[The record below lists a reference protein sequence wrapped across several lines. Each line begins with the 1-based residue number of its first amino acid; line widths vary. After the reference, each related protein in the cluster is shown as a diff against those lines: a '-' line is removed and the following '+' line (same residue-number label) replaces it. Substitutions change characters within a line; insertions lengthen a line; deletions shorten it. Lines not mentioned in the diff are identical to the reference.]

1 MSKTARQVADRSL
14 LRFADEVTDRFA
26 FLDAQGLRRV
36 HVEDTLVRFESHRL
50 TINIYHGRQSYEI
63 GLEVEGPASPH
74 DRYSFSELLRLVD
87 QEQAQHYRCFA
98 AHNIQGVSNGV
109 RQLAETFQKYFTSG
123 ILDDNRLFS
132 RLKQQRETLNR
143 DYAKD
148 VELQQARRKADDA
161 WHQKDYS
168 LVVKNLKPLR
178 DSLSPSEVAKLAFAE
193 KHL

>member
-1 MSKTARQVADRSL
+1 MSKTSGHVADRSL

-26 FLDAQGLRRV
+26 FLDGQGFRRV
-36 HVEDTLVRFESHRL
+36 HAEDTLVRFESRRL
-50 TINIYHGRQSYEI
+50 TISIYHGRQSYEI
-63 GLEVEGPASPH
+63 GLEVESPASPD

-87 QEQAQHYRCFA
+87 QERAQRYRSFA
-98 AHNIQGVSNGV
+98 AHNVQGVSDGV
-109 RQLAETFQKYFTSG
+109 RQLAENFRKCLASG

-132 RLKQQRETLNR
+132 RLKQQREALNR

-161 WHQKDYS
+161 WRQKDYS

-178 DSLSPSEVAKLAFAE
+178 DSLSPSEVAKLEFAE